1 MTNLL
6 LTHEQADFDAVA
18 SLLGSFL
25 LNRNNIPVLPR
36 RINRNVRSFLDLY
49 TAELPFIEAQDFSTQ
64 QIDAVTLVDTQ
75 SLVTLKGMVKKTSV
89 HVIDHHKLRTNIPSE
104 WDIFIHELGACST
117 IFVESIEENN
127 LPLTVIQATLL
138 LLGIYED
145 TGSLTFTRTTP
156 RDVRAVSYLME
167 QGASLHIANNYLYPP
182 LSKEQRRIFDQLLRK
197 SKTVHIQGCDIVLS
211 KANAEQ
217 MVDEVSS
224 AAHKLVDLLDPDA
237 LILTISTS
245 EGIRLVA
252 RSTTNQIDVSRI
264 AEHFGGGGHKRA
276 AAALLR
282 RDQIE
287 LDSDH
292 ISHLDYIFDELN
304 KILPEFIK
312 PAITVGQI
320 MSRNPLIL
328 SPNQTAQEAAK
339 LMQKYGYEG
348 FPVVESEKIVGLLT
362 RRSVDRALAHKLNL
376 QVGSLMQ
383 AGDVWVKT
391 SDTLEKLQYTMSVS
405 EWGQVPVKDP
415 QTQQI
420 VGIVTRTDLIK
431 TLANGQPKNLQKT
444 NLASHLNKYLSPARL
459 ALLKNIAHIAYEQ
472 SLALYI
478 VGGFV
483 RDLLLDRPS
492 PDLDFV
498 VEGNA
503 ISLAKKLQIQY
514 GGNVVSHKRFG
525 TAKWQITEI
534 KQMLAKE
541 LLSNNAINPED
552 FPDSIDL
559 ISARTEFYD
568 YPTALPTVESSSIK
582 LDLHRRDFSINTMA
596 LRLDNHHYGDLY
608 DYWGGLNDLN
618 HGFVRVLH
626 SLSFVDD
633 PTRMLRAVR
642 FEQRFN
648 FSIEKRTLQL
658 MEEAH
663 SLLGEISGD
672 RIRHEI
678 NLIFSEESA
687 VKIIE
692 RLNEL
697 NLLKAIHP
705 DLLWNKNI
713 ATQMD
718 RLFSSLPD
726 EAWDIT
732 GFLGNIPARQ
742 GLALLI
748 WLSQLP
754 LSTGKAV
761 AKRLRA
767 NHKIPVYLSQI
778 NWLVS
783 ELDNLKNMST
793 SEICTIFDQAAPP
806 ALFVIFNRNISS
818 EINQLLKD
826 YIYEWKN
833 IKPFTD
839 GLKLKEMNIRP
850 GPVYKEILAL
860 LKAAWLD
867 GEIKN
872 KEEELF
878 LLEKTLIKYPHDE
891 IY

>member
-6 LTHEQADFDAVA
+6 LTHEQADFDAIA
-18 SLLGSFL
+18 SLLGGFL
-25 LNRNNIPVLPR
+25 LNRNSTPVLPR

-49 TAELPFIEAQDFSTQ
+49 AAELPFIEVQDFSAP
-64 QIDAVTLVDTQ
+64 QIDTVTLVDTQ
-75 SLVTLKGMVKKTSV
+75 SLITLKGMGKKTSV
-89 HVIDHHKLRTNIPSE
+89 HVIDHHKLRSNIPSE

-117 IFVESIEENN
+117 IFIESIQENDM
-127 LPLTVIQATLL
+127 PLTVVQATLL

-156 RDVRAVSYLME
+156 RDVRAVSYLLE
-167 QGASLHIANNYLYPP
+167 QGASLQIANDYLYPP
-182 LSKEQRRIFDQLLRK
+182 LSKEQRRVFDQLLRK
-197 SKTVHIQGCDIVLS
+197 SRTVHIQGCDIVLS

-217 MVDEVSS
+217 MVDEISS

-245 EGIRLVA
+245 EGIRMVA

-264 AEHFGGGGHKRA
+264 AEYFGGGGHKRA
-276 AAALLR
+276 SAALIR

-287 LDSDH
+287 LDSEN
-292 ISHLDYIFDELN
+292 ISYLDTVFDELIR
-304 KILPEFIK
+304 ILPEFVE

-328 SPNQTAQEAAK
+328 SPTQTAEEAAK

-348 FPVVESEKIVGLLT
+348 FPVVENGKIAGLLT
-362 RRSVDRALAHKLNL
+362 RRAVDRSLAHRLNL
-376 QVGSLMQ
+376 QVSSLMQ

-391 SDTLEKLQYTMSVS
+391 SDTLEKLQYIMSVN

-431 TLANGQPKNLQKT
+431 TLANGQTKSLLKT
-444 NLASHLNKYLSPARL
+444 NLASRLDKFLSPGRL
-459 ALLKNIAHIAYEQ
+459 ALLKNIAHLAYEQ

-498 VEGNA
+498 VEGDA
-503 ISLAKKLQIQY
+503 ISLAKKLQKQF
-514 GGNVVSHKRFG
+514 GGNIISHKRFG
-525 TAKWQITEI
+525 TAKWQIGEI
-534 KQMLAKE
+534 KQTLALE
-541 LLSNNAINPED
+541 LLSKFKIDPED

-582 LDLHRRDFSINTMA
+582 LDLHRRDFSINTLA

-618 HGFVRVLH
+618 HGYVRVLH

-648 FSIEKRTLQL
+648 FSIEGRTLQL
-658 MEEAH
+658 MNEAH
-663 SLLGEISGD
+663 SLLGDISGD

-687 VKIIE
+687 VRIIN
-692 RLNEL
+692 RLLEL

-705 DLLWNKNI
+705 DLVWNSRI
-713 ATQMD
+713 AEQMQQ
-718 RLFSSLPD
+718 LFSSPP
-726 EAWDIT
+726 EKNWEISSS
-732 GFLGNIPARQ
+732 LGNIPPRQ
-742 GLALLI
+742 SLAYLL
-748 WLSQLP
+748 WLSHLP

-761 AKRLRA
+761 AKRLRS
-767 NHKIPVYLSQI
+767 NHKIPLYLSQI
-778 NWLVS
+778 NWLLS
-783 ELDNLKNMST
+783 EVKNLIGKKPSQ
-793 SEICTIFDQAAPP
+793 ICAVFDQAGSP
-806 ALFVIFNRNISS
+806 ALFTLFIRNVSP
-818 EINQLLKD
+818 EITRLIKK
-826 YIYEWKN
+826 YINEWKN
-833 IKPFTD
+833 VKPYID
-839 GLKLKEMNIRP
+839 GTTLKEMNIKP
-850 GPVYKEILAL
+850 GPIYKEILAV
-860 LKAAWLD
+860 LKAARLD
-867 GEIKN
+867 GEIFTR
-872 KEEELF
+872 EEELT
-878 LLEKTLIKYPHDE
+878 LLEKTLLNYSHEKNL
-891 IY
+891 